1 MKIKPYL
8 YILLFMV
15 AVGSIGCAKDNYD
28 EPESMLSGRVV
39 YEGQPIGVRSNG
51 VQLELW
57 QRGYAF
63 FSKIPVY
70 VNQDGSFSARL
81 FDGDYKLTRQNGV
94 GPWINNTDSID
105 VQIRGNTVIDVPVT
119 PYTIVRS
126 ATYQRN
132 GTTITAAANV
142 QTVSTAN
149 PLESVR
155 LYVFRT
161 ALVDDVNQNAITV
174 LEASAIPNITQPV
187 VMNVTVP
194 AALAG
199 LEAVY
204 VRVGVKTAG
213 VTELAYSPAEKIAL
227 K

>member
-1 MKIKPYL
+1 MRIKA
-8 YILLFMV
+8 YIYSLLLV
-15 AVGSIGCAKDNYD
+15 VLAGGSGCEKDNYE
-28 EPESMLSGRVV
+28 EPESLLTGRVV
-39 YEGQPIGVRSNG
+39 FEGQPIGVRSNG

-57 QRGYAF
+57 QHGYAF
-63 FSKIPVY
+63 FSKIRVFVAP
-70 VNQDGSFSARL
+70 DGTFSARL
-81 FDGDYKLTRQNGV
+81 FDGDYKLTRQNG
-94 GPWINNTDSID
+94 GPWLNSPDSID
-105 VQIRGNTVIDVPVT
+105 VQVRGNTVIDVPVT
-119 PYTIVRS
+119 PYTFVKS

-132 GTTITAAANV
+132 GTTITATANL

-161 ALVDDVNQNAITV
+161 AMIDDVNQSARTIT
-174 LEASAIPNITQPV
+174 EASAIPNVNQPV

-194 AALAG
+194 EALAN

-213 VTELAYSPAEKIAL
+213 VNELAYSAPERIAL
-227 K
+227 R